1 MPFTEAIP
9 RKDIFTGKIPG
20 WGAGD
25 LVSLVSALVESDRIV
40 TYTAASAVGLQ
51 NVTYTEYRL
60 NPATLTE
67 QTKRVDQ
74 WGSINL
80 TLPQAPK
87 GKQYRLFAFYERLAG
102 HKNLSF
108 NSSRHA
114 TIFDDGSYAVDHFS
128 SNGATVIKRF
138 WAEHILSDEV
148 LKLLSKVGNY
158 GKFNS
163 PDSGTA
169 V

>member
-9 RKDIFTGKIPG
+9 RKDTFTGKIPG

-25 LVSLVSALVESDRIV
+25 LVSLVSALVESYRIV
-40 TYTAASAVGLQ
+40 TYPAAGAVGLQ

-60 NPATLTE
+60 NPGTLTE
-67 QTKRVDQ
+67 QTKLVDQ

-87 GKQYRLFAFYERLAG
+87 GSHYRLFAFYERLAG

-114 TIFDDGSYAVDHFS
+114 TIFDDGSYTVDHFS
-128 SNGATVIKRF
+128 ANGATVISKF
-138 WAEHILSDEV
+138 WAEHILSDE
-148 LKLLSKVGNY
+148 LHELLSKVGNY

-163 PDSGTA
+163 PDFGTS